1 STVKSKDGTLIAYE
15 KAGSGPPL
23 VLVDGALCS
32 RQFGPMPKLAPL
44 LASRFTVYWYDRRG
58 RGESGDTR
66 PYAREREIEDVAA
79 LIPAARFAAIRVPAL
94 VMHGSKTDPRLM
106 KAARAVAKAVPQAQ
120 HRVLEG
126 QTHNVGPQV
135 LAAALFDFA

>member
-1 STVKSKDGTLIAYE
+1 
-15 KAGSGPPL
+15 
-23 VLVDGALCS
+23 
-32 RQFGPMPKLAPL
+32 M
-44 LASRFTVYWYDRRG
+44 
-58 RGESGDTR
+58 GD
-66 PYAREREIEDVAA
+66 YQV
-79 LIPAARFAAIRVPAL
+79 PAARFAAIRAPAL

-106 KAARAVAKAVPQAQ
+106 KAARSVAEAVPHAQ